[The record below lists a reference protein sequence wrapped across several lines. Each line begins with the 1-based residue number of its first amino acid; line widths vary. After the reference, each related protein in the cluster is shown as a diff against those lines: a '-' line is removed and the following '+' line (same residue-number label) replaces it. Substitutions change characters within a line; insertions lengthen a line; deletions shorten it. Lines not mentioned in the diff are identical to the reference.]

1 MERIWKMKIS
11 KIKLL
16 IYFLL
21 FTAVAAIIIMMS
33 VEQFGGCNVVI
44 KNKTGKNI
52 ESLELA
58 VVDDDTIDIGAIYD
72 GKVDANSVVKED
84 FEKVVLG
91 NNNGGQ
97 LYIGIKFEGGDGKI
111 EILEGSIT
119 KDFKGNTNVEIYEK
133 DGKLYFDVKMAT
145 ALFGSTAGTNVDE
158 SYILYPD
165 ELDYDYADLEDVD
178 FIDDFELED
187 SDEEE

>member
-84 FEKVVLG
+84 FETYSNCG
-91 NNNGGQ
+91 
-97 LYIGIKFEGGDGKI
+97 
-111 EILEGSIT
+111 
-119 KDFKGNTNVEIYEK
+119 
-133 DGKLYFDVKMAT
+133 
-145 ALFGSTAGTNVDE
+145 
-158 SYILYPD
+158 
-165 ELDYDYADLEDVD
+165 
-178 FIDDFELED
+178 
-187 SDEEE
+187 